1 MPLRGALVRPP
12 AGRVRVLHIVLDLNA
27 GGLERL
33 VADLVRRAD
42 PARFENHVLALRFL
56 GRNARGLEPANRL
69 HVAAPLPR
77 WTMAWPRPL
86 IRQIRELAPDV
97 VHTHSGVWYKASLAA
112 RWAGVPRLI
121 HTDHGRPYPDPLGA
135 RLLDRLAAGRT
146 DVIVAV
152 SAALAQQL
160 VAGVVAD
167 RRRLRVVPNGVDAE
181 RFRPRPDDGGL
192 RRELGLDPAAPI
204 IGSVGRFDAVKGYD
218 LMVEAFARLRA
229 DWPGA
234 PPAPPTLVLAG
245 EGPEGGRLT
254 ALVQARRLED
264 TVRFVGWRDDIERLL
279 AGFDVFTLASRSE
292 GTSVSLLEAM
302 SAGACPVVTDV
313 GGNRAVLGPE
323 LGHRLVPPGDPDALA
338 AAWMAALRGTGAE
351 RRLADAEAARR
362 RVQERFSLDAMVRA
376 YERLYLGDAC
386 ADLATG

>member
-1 MPLRGALVRPP
+1 MDVDSAAPAMPLRGALVRPP

-204 IGSVGRFDAVKGYD
+204 IGSVYA
-218 LMVEAFARLRA
+218 
-229 DWPGA
+229 
-234 PPAPPTLVLAG
+234 LAG
-245 EGPEGGRLT
+245 NTNQSLLYSNSASLFDVISGSNGSCGGTYLCT
-254 ALVQARRLED
+254 GV
-264 TVRFVGWRDDIERLL
+264 V
-279 AGFDVFTLASRSE
+279 GFDGPTGN
-292 GTSVSLLEAM
+292 GTPNGI
-302 SAGACPVVTDV
+302 GA
-313 GGNRAVLGPE
+313 
-323 LGHRLVPPGDPDALA
+323 
-338 AAWMAALRGTGAE
+338 
-351 RRLADAEAARR
+351 
-362 RVQERFSLDAMVRA
+362 F
-376 YERLYLGDAC
+376 
-386 ADLATG
+386 